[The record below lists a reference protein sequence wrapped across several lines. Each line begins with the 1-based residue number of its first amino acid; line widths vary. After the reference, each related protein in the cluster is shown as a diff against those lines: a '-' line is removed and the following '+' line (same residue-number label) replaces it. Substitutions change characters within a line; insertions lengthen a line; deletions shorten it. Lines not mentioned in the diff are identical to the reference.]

1 MCVLV
6 TVVELA
12 MAASKETRRARL
24 HTNVE
29 SLQAEGAIVDA
40 PVG

>member
-12 MAASKETRRARL
+12 MGTSKETRRARL
-24 HTNVE
+24 HINTE
-29 SLQAEGAIVDA
+29 SLQAEGAIVA
-40 PVG
+40 CQ

>member
-12 MAASKETRRARL
+12 MGKSKETRRIRL
-24 HTNVE
+24 HTDTG
-29 SLQAEGAIVDA
+29 SLQAKCAIVA
-40 PVG
+40 CQ